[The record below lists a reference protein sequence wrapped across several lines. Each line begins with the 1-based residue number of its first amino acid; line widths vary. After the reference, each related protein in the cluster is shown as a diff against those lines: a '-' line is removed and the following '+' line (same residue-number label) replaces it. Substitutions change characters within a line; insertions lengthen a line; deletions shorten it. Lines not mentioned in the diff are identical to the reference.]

1 MRDLGSRLRDIVKRD
16 AERLGPAPELTYV
29 PDAPQATDP
38 ERVAEAL
45 GGSRHVRGSSSC
57 IAIDRVWEPSD
68 WHGRRQVS
76 AYAIDGREPLALLDP
91 RHANNADWARRVVFF
106 DLETTGLSGGAGTL
120 AFLAGCGWFDDDGFH
135 VRQFF
140 LTGPAG
146 EPALLDGLAEIFD
159 DASLLVTYNGRSF
172 DVPLMDT
179 RWAFHRRESATED
192 LPHFDMLPPARRLW
206 KKREDDAFG
215 RTSLS
220 LDRLGAGADD
230 ELRAGACSLGTLER
244 TVLGFHRLG
253 DVPGFEIP
261 VRYFHFLRTADASAI
276 AGVLTHN
283 QYDLLSLA
291 ALMSHALWLAA
302 EGPAACREPA
312 EQLALGRLYDRA
324 GDFDRARAAFT
335 MAAHTTTASRA
346 LRREALACLAVR
358 LRRESQYDAAA
369 DAWRGVLDLSE
380 SAHGELSALD
390 RIAAE
395 ALAVH
400 HEHRARDLQSARR
413 YAEALSSHTRGRR
426 AEDVG
431 KRLARIERKLRKIT
445 GGLFGE

>member
-1 MRDLGSRLRDIVKRD
+1 MRDLSSRLRDIVKRD
-16 AERLGPAPELTYV
+16 AELRAPARELTYV
-29 PDAPQATDP
+29 PDAPQAMDP
-38 ERVAEAL
+38 DRVAEAL
-45 GGSRHVRGSSSC
+45 GGTRLVRGSSAC
-57 IAIDRVWEPSD
+57 ITIDRVWEPSD

-76 AYAIDGREPLALLDP
+76 AYTLDSHAPLALLDP
-91 RHANNADWARRVVFF
+91 RHAENADWARRVVFF

-120 AFLAGCGWFDDDGFH
+120 AFLAGCGWFDDEGFR

-146 EPALLDGLAEIFD
+146 EPAMLDGLAEIFD
-159 DASLLVTYNGRSF
+159 DTSLLVTFNGRSF

-179 RWAFHRRESATED
+179 RWAFHRRESATDD

-206 KKREDDAFG
+206 RNREEM
-215 RTSLS
+215 SLGEP
-220 LDRLGAGADD
+220 LDRLGARADG
-230 ELRAGACSLGTLER
+230 EFARGACSLGTLER

-253 DVPGFEIP
+253 DVGGFEIP
-261 VRYFHFLRTADASAI
+261 VRYFHFLRTADVSAI
-276 AGVLTHN
+276 EGVLTHN

-291 ALMSHALWLAA
+291 ALMSHALWLAR

-324 GDFDRARAAFT
+324 GDVDRARAAFT
-335 MAAHTTTASRA
+335 MAAQTTTASRGV
-346 LRREALACLAVR
+346 RREALACLAVR
-358 LRRESQYDAAA
+358 LRRDADYDAAA
-369 DAWRGVLDLSE
+369 GAWRGVLDLSE
-380 SAHGELSALD
+380 STHGELSPLD

-400 HEHRARDLQSARR
+400 HEHRARDLESARR
-413 YAEALSSHTRGRR
+413 YAEALGSHARGRR

-431 KRLARIERKLRKIT
+431 KRLSRIERKLKKLD
-445 GGLFGE
+445 GGLFGN